1 MNYLRSLLYINLTPQ
16 TNQFKAFVDTVKM
29 YRHTTAARK
38 ASATPTPTAIVR
50 KALKSIKAIGD
61 LLSRANNIRTVVHT
75 RKCITTL
82 VTTIRKHEKKVSN
95 ALKKECYTLE
105 GECADLYDKTYRRV
119 LLTALNTCIQNVS
132 KLNKRLPSV
141 SDGYSSTTYNAL
153 IKRFYVI
160 YRTTKNNEQANEL
173 EYQFTR
179 VCAYF
184 EMERERLMDQEWREQ
199 DEQGLVD
206 QAWEKR
212 HEEWEEEQEKWEQE
226 EDQEEKQ
233 EEARVQLLLEYNCHA
248 WDAKN
253 MSSLEAVKT
262 QFYELYLKCNY
273 QSVICMNIRDMFMRT
288 CQNTTIRLTD

>member
-1 MNYLRSLLYINLTPQ
+1 
-16 TNQFKAFVDTVKM
+16 M
-29 YRHTTAARK
+29 YRHTTTAARK
-38 ASATPTPTAIVR
+38 ASAIVR
-50 KALKSIKAIGD
+50 KAIGGIKNIME
-61 LLSRANNIRTVVHT
+61 LLSRAKSIWTVVHAQECT
-75 RKCITTL
+75 TTL
-82 VTTIRKHEKKVSN
+82 FAKIRKHEKKVRKDLKEASH
-95 ALKKECYTLE
+95 ALK
-105 GECADLYDKTYRRV
+105 GEYRALYDRTHKRV
-119 LLTALNTCIQNVS
+119 LHTALITCRENVS
-132 KLNKRLPSV
+132 TLNLRLSSV
-141 SDGYSSTTYNAL
+141 SNRYSSDTYNA
-153 IKRFYVI
+153 IIERFYVI
-160 YRTTKNNEQANEL
+160 YRTTKNDEQANEL

-226 EDQEEKQ
+226 EEQ

-273 QSVICMNIRDMFMRT
+273 MSVICMNIRDMFIRT
-288 CQNTTIRLTD
+288 CQNATKRLTD